1 MGKCLVG
8 MDGCFGCGRKGHKMR
23 DCPSLKSKRKET
35 NQAPQDGQ
43 EPDTQR
49 KNYFYVLQANKGAN
63 PE

>member
-1 MGKCLVG
+1 
-8 MDGCFGCGRKGHKMR
+8 MR
-23 DCPSLKSKRKET
+23 YFPYLKAKWKET